1 MRRVRRVGPAAALAA
16 VLALSLTGCTST
28 TDGSGGTG
36 SGTVSPAP
44 SAGSVSGGAG
54 STLPGTGTVTSA
66 TPSRTPVPRKRLQ
79 ITGGSPQRT
88 YDVTVWDS
96 DDIADCSTHAYGA
109 TMIRFLGAH
118 PCRGAHRVLATVPL
132 NGRTVALSL
141 ISTSFPGTPTDPY
154 ATTIAFG
161 KLEQADGTGAMND
174 LLREG
179 GTLPGAQNIPPTE
192 AFTVLSQDAGVTV
205 FDAWYLTG
213 TTVDQDPALV
223 TLERNLYL
231 TPLQGA

>member
-1 MRRVRRVGPAAALAA
+1 LRV
-16 VLALSLTGCTST
+16 T
-28 TDGSGGTG
+28 GGT
-36 SGTVSPAP
+36 P
-44 SAGSVSGGAG
+44 
-54 STLPGTGTVTSA
+54 
-66 TPSRTPVPRKRLQ
+66 
-79 ITGGSPQRT
+79 PQA

-154 ATTIAFG
+154 ATTAAFI

-179 GTLPGAQNIPPTE
+179 GTLPGAQNIPSTE

-205 FDAWYLTG
+205 FDAWYLGGRTA
-213 TTVDQDPALV
+213 DQDPALV
-223 TLERNLYL
+223 ALERNLYL
-231 TPLQGA
+231 SPLQDA